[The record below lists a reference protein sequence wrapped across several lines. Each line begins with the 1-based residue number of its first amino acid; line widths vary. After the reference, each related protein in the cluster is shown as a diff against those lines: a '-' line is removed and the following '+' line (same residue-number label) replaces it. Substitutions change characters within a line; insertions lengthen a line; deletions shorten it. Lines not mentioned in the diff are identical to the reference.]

1 MAPLEPLP
9 SKDIGY
15 AREAGRKAIHI
26 FALVMPI
33 GLWFVPLP
41 YARLILFG
49 FFLLLAAIDITR
61 WTNTRLSHFLWQSLG
76 SVLRPHERRRF
87 SGGTYILAAGA
98 LCSLLFAKPVAVA
111 VLICIIVG
119 DTAAVF
125 VGRSIGRIKIGHK
138 TLEGSLAFFLSSLL
152 CILWIP
158 GLSFPVK
165 VLGAAVAAIVE
176 ALPIPMDDNLTVP
189 LIAGLIMTLA
199 L

>member
-9 SKDIGY
+9 SKDIGF
-15 AREAGRKAIHI
+15 AREAGRKAIHL

-33 GLWFVPLP
+33 GLWFVPVHA
-41 YARLILFG
+41 ARLILFG
-49 FFLLLAAIDITR
+49 FFLLLATFDITR
-61 WTNTRLSHFLWQSLG
+61 WTNSRLSRFLRQTLG

-98 LCSLLFAKPVAVA
+98 LCSILFAKPVAVA

-125 VGRSIGRIKIGHK
+125 VGRAVGKIRIGHK
-138 TLEGSLAFFLSSLL
+138 TLEGSLAFFLSSLI

-158 GLSFPVK
+158 GLSWQVK
-165 VLGAAVAAIVE
+165 VLGAAVAAFVE

-189 LIAGLIMTLA
+189 LIAGAVMSLA

>member
-1 MAPLEPLP
+1 VAPLEPLP
-9 SKDIGY
+9 SKDIGF
-15 AREAGRKAIHI
+15 AREAGRKAIHL

-33 GLWFVPLP
+33 GLWFVPQP

-49 FFLLLAAIDITR
+49 FFLLLAAIDIAR
-61 WTNTRLSHFLWQSLG
+61 WTPTRLSRFLRLTLG

-98 LCSLLFAKPVAVA
+98 LCSVLFPKPVAVA

-125 VGRSIGRIKIGHK
+125 VGRSIGKIRIGQK
-138 TLEGSLAFFLSSLL
+138 TLEGSVAFFVTSLA

-158 GLSFPVK
+158 GLSWQVK
-165 VLGAAVAAIVE
+165 LLGAAVAAIVE
-176 ALPIPMDDNLTVP
+176 ACPIPMDDNLTVP
-189 LIAGLIMTLA
+189 LAAGLVMVMA
-199 L
+199 M